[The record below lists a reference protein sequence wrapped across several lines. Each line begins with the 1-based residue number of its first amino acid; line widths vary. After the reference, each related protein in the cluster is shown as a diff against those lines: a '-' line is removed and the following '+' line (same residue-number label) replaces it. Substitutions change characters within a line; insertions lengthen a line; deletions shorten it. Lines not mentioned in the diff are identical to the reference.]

1 MWSTGGAYN
10 DWAAFLDRWAT
21 GEVMDSTPLP
31 ALASADFAVDTW
43 ERLVHRLTD
52 AISQRLRSWADG
64 LSRAMAE
71 TTDEFSVGRT
81 LGQARSGLR
90 SMRALAQHPG
100 LPQDLRE
107 RLVDLVD
114 RQVRSAQHSLEEQ
127 VDRMRSSG
135 VAARDVEAR
144 RRTIRDNP
152 LTAVTAE
159 QPATSTVLA
168 TGDWFVDP
176 ATTGRR
182 RVILD

>member
-10 DWAAFLDRWAT
+10 DWAAFLDRWAA
-21 GEVMDSTPLP
+21 GETMDSTQLP
-31 ALASADFAVDTW
+31 VLEPADFAGDTW
-43 ERLVHRLTD
+43 ERLVRRLTD
-52 AISQRLRSWADG
+52 ALSRRLQSWADG

-71 TTDEFSVGRT
+71 STDEFSVGRA

-90 SMRALAQHPG
+90 SVRALAQHPG
-100 LPQDLRE
+100 LPQDLRD

-114 RQVRSAQHSLEEQ
+114 RQVRSAQQSLEEQ

-135 VAARDVEAR
+135 VAAPHVEAR

-152 LTAVTAE
+152 LTAATAE
-159 QPATSTVLA
+159 QPATSAAAA

-176 ATTGRR
+176 FATGRR